1 MRIRNL
7 LSAAL
12 IALASFG
19 LVLATKWTLEAA
31 DQQPPAGA
39 LDGESRGG
47 SGGGRDHGPAF
58 GERGGGGGGRNDHG
72 PAFNED
78 RGGSGGKNDD
88 AMPAFDER
96 RGGGRGNDHGP
107 AFGEGR
113 GGGRRGD

>member
-7 LSAAL
+7 LSAGL

-58 GERGGGGGGRNDHG
+58 DERRGGGGGRNDHG
-72 PAFNED
+72 PAF
-78 RGGSGGKNDD
+78 G
-88 AMPAFDER
+88 ER
-96 RGGGRGNDHGP
+96 RGGGGRGGDHGP
-107 AFGEGR
+107 AFSEQR
-113 GGGRRGD
+113 GGGGGRD